1 MNPTVI
7 VIGGANMDI
16 GGSPSGDFRLHDS
29 NPGVVHLR
37 PGGVGRNIAHN
48 LHLLGAQV
56 SLITALG
63 EDFFGEALRRSCSEL
78 GLDLSMSLTVRDLR
92 TSTYLYLSEGS
103 GELHAA
109 IADMGVTARLTPDY
123 LCRWL
128 PRLERADAVVLDA
141 NLPQESIEFL
151 CENCHVPLYADPVSS
166 AKATRLKNV
175 LPYLA
180 AIKPNALEAE
190 LLTAE
195 HDATM
200 AARALMAK
208 GVRRVFISMGSQ
220 GLLAAEGEDVLKLP
234 ALSCEVVNATGAGD
248 AAMAAIVWSG
258 ICGADLAESAMAALT
273 AGAQTAACASTV
285 NPKLK
290 LE

>member
-1 MNPTVI
+1 MKPTVI

-63 EDFFGEALRRSCSEL
+63 EDFFGEALRRSCGEL

-92 TSTYLYLSEGS
+92 

-180 AIKPNALEAE
+180 AIKPNSLEAE

-195 HDATM
+195 HDVTM

-234 ALSCEVVNATGAGD
+234 VLSCEVVNTTGAGD

-258 ICGADLAESAMAALT
+258 IRGADLAESAMAALS

-290 LE
+290 LD

>member
-1 MNPTVI
+1 MNPSVI

-63 EDFFGEALRRSCSEL
+63 DDFFGEALRRSCNEL
-78 GLDLSMSLTVRDLR
+78 GLDLSMSLTAHDLR
-92 TSTYLYLSEGS
+92 TSTYLYLNEPHGDM
-103 GELHAA
+103 HAA
-109 IADMGVTARLTPDY
+109 IADMGITARLTPDY
-123 LCRWL
+123 LRRWL
-128 PRLERADAVVLDA
+128 PRLERADAVVMDA
-141 NLPQESIEFL
+141 NLPQESIDFL

-166 AKATRLKNV
+166 AKATRLKNA
-175 LPYLA
+175 LPYLT

-195 HDATM
+195 HEATV
-200 AARALMAK
+200 AARSLMAR
-208 GVRRVFISMGSQ
+208 GVRRVFISLGAQ

-234 ALSCEVVNATGAGD
+234 ALSCELVNVTGAGD

-258 ICGADLAESAMAALT
+258 IQGADLAESAMAALS
-273 AGAQTAACASTV
+273 AAAQTASCVSTV

-290 LE
+290 LT